1 MASYDY
7 KAGKKRV
14 KEILDNKL
22 EVVEQNTLPSIDN
35 LTFDN
40 AYKSWVSAIFVDI
53 RNSTQLFTEEN
64 KSKVSKIIRSFTS
77 EIIEILRD
85 DDYLREIGIRGDCV
99 YAIYTT
105 PTKDDIFECIQKAFF
120 VNTYLKMLN
129 KLLDEKKYPT
139 IKAGIGIGTAK
150 ELIVKAGRKGV
161 GINNPVW
168 IGEAVTG
175 AANLSSIANKDG
187 YGPIAFSN
195 LTYCNTINKLREN
208 NSEKDVDSWFEKYD
222 DADLGIFYCAN
233 IIKSNFDE
241 WISEGMKT
249 D

>member
-22 EVVEQNTLPSIDN
+22 EVIEQNKLPSIEN

-53 RNSTQLFTEEN
+53 RDSTALFTEED
-64 KSKVSKIIRSFTS
+64 KEKISKIIRSFTS

-85 DDYLREIGIRGDCV
+85 DNNLREIGIRGDCV

-105 PTKDDIFECIQKAFF
+105 PFQSDIYECVNKAIY
-120 VNTYLKMLN
+120 VNTYLRMLN
-129 KLLDEKKYPT
+129 KLLLEKKYPT
-139 IKAGIGIGTAK
+139 ITAGIGVGSAI

-161 GINNPVW
+161 DINNPVW
-168 IGEAVTG
+168 IGDAVTG

-187 YGPIAFSN
+187 HDSIAFSES
-195 LTYCNTINKLREN
+195 TYSNMIEKMREVD
-208 NSEKDVDSWFEKYD
+208 SEKDVDSWLTKYSND
-222 DADLGIFYCAN
+222 KLGTYYCAG
-233 IIKSNFDE
+233 IVKSEFND
-241 WISEGMKT
+241 WINNGME

>member
-1 MASYDY
+1 MANYDY

-22 EVVEQNTLPSIDN
+22 EVIEQDKLPSVDE
-35 LTFDN
+35 LTYTN
-40 AYKSWVSAIFVDI
+40 GYKCWISSIFVDI
-53 RNSTQLFTEEN
+53 RDSTDLFTSED

-77 EIIEILRD
+77 EIIEILRT
-85 DDYLREIGIRGDCV
+85 DDYIREIGIRGDCV

-105 PTKDDIFECIQKAFF
+105 PEEDDVYECIQKAFF
-120 VNTYLKMLN
+120 VNTYMKMLN
-129 KLLDEKKYPT
+129 KLLEEKKYPT

-150 ELIVKAGRKGV
+150 ELIVKAGRNGV

-175 AANLSSIANKDG
+175 ASNLYSIANKDA
-187 YGPIAFSN
+187 YAPIAFSE
-195 LTYCNTINKLREN
+195 LTYSKAIKKLRKN
-208 NSEKDVDSWFEKYD
+208 NSKEDVDGWFTKYTD
-222 DADLGIFYCAN
+222 CNLGTFYCAN
-233 IIKSNFDE
+233 IIKTDFNN
-241 WISEGMKT
+241 WIKEGMN